1 MQQIKRMLIILQNQI
16 FGFENKGDIMESL
29 RATLPPA
36 LRMIFMNNRYSG
48 LEL

>member
-1 MQQIKRMLIILQNQI
+1 MLEINAFALK
-16 FGFENKGDIMESL
+16 NKGDILESL